1 MSRPKPKLKGQS
13 SKGKLQIGG
22 LCALATCTATRA
34 VLLLSG
40 FALLCGLLSCQRPP
54 APQVVVPTSPIAG
67 TPTLTT
73 PLLQAGEA
81 GRGLT
86 VVTHPLTATSTPTPS
101 PAVIMPTS
109 TPSPTA
115 TPAIRLALA
124 AGLPPTIG
132 EAARAW
138 AAGQGVVIVEDAAAD
153 LRLDLDPE
161 PDGRL
166 VSERLYVP
174 VQRFATLREE
184 VTLDE
189 LRQSWTGTGGFARLL
204 LSEATAADL
213 AALWG
218 PPGEGIQLLPDDE
231 LTEALWQDEQAVAI
245 MPFERLEP
253 RLRALRLDGLSAVD
267 NRLAQSEWPLAV
279 RVWLHGAHAEA
290 EGLLTRLQ
298 EGVPATNRDPA
309 RLTVLV
315 MTGVTAMARMTA
327 WKMEVYQDYAYLAHI
342 IGPEL
347 AAADITHISNEVPF
361 VPGCAADPTL
371 NNIVLCSRPEY
382 LAVLDEVGADIV
394 GLTGN
399 HQNDFGHEAM
409 LQSLEI
415 YAGHGLPVYGGG
427 ANDEEARR
435 PLLITHNGNR
445 LAFLGANEFG
455 PAEAW
460 ATADS
465 PGSARFDLETMQAD
479 IAAVRPQAD
488 VVLVE
493 LQYTEFN
500 DQGDYQTE
508 PLPRQRADFQAL
520 SAAGA
525 DIVTGVQ
532 AHQPQA
538 LEFTADGIILYGLGN
553 LFFDQMWWEA
563 RQGLI
568 ARHAIYE
575 GRHIS
580 TELLVTILEDWA
592 QPRWATP
599 AEREEVLR
607 TVFAA
612 SGW

>member
-1 MSRPKPKLKGQS
+1 
-13 SKGKLQIGG
+13 
-22 LCALATCTATRA
+22 
-34 VLLLSG
+34 V
-40 FALLCGLLSCQRPP
+40 
-54 APQVVVPTSPIAG
+54 
-67 TPTLTT
+67 
-73 PLLQAGEA
+73 
-81 GRGLT
+81 
-86 VVTHPLTATSTPTPS
+86 
-101 PAVIMPTS
+101 
-109 TPSPTA
+109 
-115 TPAIRLALA
+115 RLALA
-124 AGLPPTIG
+124 AELPLPIG
-132 EAARAW
+132 DAARAW
-138 AAGQGVVIVEDAAAD
+138 AAGWGVAVVEKSAAD
-153 LRLDLDPE
+153 LRLDFDPA

-174 VQRFATLREE
+174 VQRFPTLREE
-184 VTLDE
+184 VTMDE
-189 LRQSWTGTGGFARLL
+189 LRQTWAGTGGSARLL
-204 LSEATAADL
+204 VSEATAAEL
-213 AALWG
+213 ATLWG
-218 PPGEGIQLLPDDE
+218 PPGEGVELLPNSE

-245 MPFERLEP
+245 VPFERLEP
-253 RLRALRLDGLSAVD
+253 RLRPLRLDGLSAVD
-267 NRLAQSEWPLAV
+267 NRLEQSDWPLAQ
-279 RVWLHGAHAEA
+279 RVWLHSSRDEGRGARVE
-290 EGLLTRLQ
+290 ELFTRLR
-298 EGVPATNRDPA
+298 ESVPAANRDPA

-327 WKMEVYQDYAYLAHI
+327 WKMEVYEDYAYPAHV

-347 AAADITHISNEVPF
+347 AAADITHVSNEVPF
-361 VPGCAADPTL
+361 VPGCVADPTL
-371 NNIVLCSRPEY
+371 NNIILCSRPEY
-382 LAVLDEVGADIV
+382 LAALDEVGADIV

-399 HQNDFGHEAM
+399 HQNDFGYEAM
-409 LQSLEI
+409 LASLQV
-415 YAGHGLPVYGGG
+415 YAEQGLPVYGGG
-427 ANDEEARR
+427 ANDEEARK

-465 PGSARFDLETMQAD
+465 PGSARFDLETLRAD
-479 IAAVRPQAD
+479 IAAVRLEAD

-493 LQYTEFN
+493 IQHTEFN

-508 PLPRQRADFQAL
+508 PLPKQRTDFQAL

-568 ARHAIYE
+568 ARHVIYE
-575 GRHIS
+575 GRHVS

-592 QPRWATP
+592 QPRWATLEER
-599 AEREEVLR
+599 AEALR